1 VFHARETASTR
12 RRPKDAG
19 GRTVTALRL
28 SVEPEVWLV
37 VTVEARGS
45 DRIRSRNRLSPDEAL
60 VLLDRLWLADA
71 EEVRRFA
78 ARTDRFGDAAM
89 WRVSDTELRQR
100 CRRAVEHGEWI
111 AIGDGVAEQVRN
123 APAARAPAAAA
134 APAPAPASAPP
145 PPRERKKE
153 PVEVEVK
160 VLDGA
165 GKPRKGL
172 QFRLET
178 PDGELMEGRLDAAGS
193 VFTKS
198 KEPGACRLT
207 LLLPDDG
214 P

>member
-1 VFHARETASTR
+1 VFLMTG
-12 RRPKDAG
+12 P
-19 GRTVTALRL
+19 ALRL

-37 VTVEARGS
+37 VSVEARDS
-45 DRIRSRNRLSPDEAL
+45 DLIRSKKRLSPDEAL
-60 VLLDRLWLADA
+60 VLLDRLWMADS

-78 ARTDRFGDAAM
+78 ARTDRFRDVAM
-89 WRVSDTELRQR
+89 WRVSDHELRGR
-100 CRRAVEHGEWI
+100 CRQAVEHGEWV

-123 APAARAPAAAA
+123 APVARAPAAAT
-134 APAPAPASAPP
+134 PAPAAPEPAAT
-145 PPRERKKE
+145 PPRERKKD

-160 VLDGA
+160 VLDAA

-178 PDGELMEGRLDAAGS
+178 PDGELMEGRLDGAGS